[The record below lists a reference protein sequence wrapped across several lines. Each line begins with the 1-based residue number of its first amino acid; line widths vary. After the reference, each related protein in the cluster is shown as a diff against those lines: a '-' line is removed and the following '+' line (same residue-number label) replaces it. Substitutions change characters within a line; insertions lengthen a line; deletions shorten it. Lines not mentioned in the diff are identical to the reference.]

1 MITQSLEIH
10 AQSPML
16 RASFH
21 EFNLL
26 KNKSI
31 VTQKTRGD
39 AMQHQFVNEIV
50 INTKTYTDM
59 HAVFVIE
66 LMWIEGMNAMRQC
79 ERSTML
85 EKR

>member
-1 MITQSLEIH
+1 ME
-10 AQSPML
+10 
-16 RASFH
+16 
-21 EFNLL
+21 
-26 KNKSI
+26 
-31 VTQKTRGD
+31 
-39 AMQHQFVNEIV
+39 HQFVNEIV